1 MYMTHVSS
9 VFATISRLESSIE
22 VLLCLVW
29 FFTNCLIPIMVL
41 SALFIKP
48 CAYSDCMLFDYKIRD
63 KVNQVITLELHTEE
77 GFML

>member
-1 MYMTHVSS
+1 MTHVQSS

-29 FFTNCLIPIMVL
+29 CFTNCLIPIMVL
-41 SALFIKP
+41 SALFIK

-63 KVNQVITLELHTEE
+63 KVNQVIILELHTEE